1 MTVQA
6 RVGGAA
12 WTDRPI
18 RELVAADLPNC
29 LALAQSRDWLAEE
42 HKWRLLFAVGTV
54 YGIDDPAGEGL
65 AAVVVCTRYG
75 PELAGIGMMLVASQH
90 ERQGLGARLM
100 RHAAVEAGVA
110 TTWLNATEFG
120 QPLYEK
126 LDFRVVDHSTQYRGH
141 WFGVAPGDSRPVTAA
156 DLPEILAMD
165 AEVFGSDRSDVLRR
179 MSQFADQFRVVSSPS
194 GVAGYGGAWR
204 NVDNTVLGPVI
215 ANDADTA
222 RALLADLA
230 ANVTG
235 PVRLDLEH
243 RRPDQIEWAIE
254 HGLSAGSTTAVMI
267 QGADLPG
274 DRTRLYNPLM
284 VAMG

>member
-1 MTVQA
+1 MS
-6 RVGGAA
+6 

-18 RELVAADLPNC
+18 RELAAADLTNC
-29 LALAQSRDWLAEE
+29 LALAQSRGWLAEE

-75 PELAGIGMMLVASQH
+75 PELAAIGMMLVAERH

-100 RHAAVEAGVA
+100 RHAAVQAGVA
-110 TTWLNATEFG
+110 TTWLNATEYG

-126 LDFRVVDHSTQYRGH
+126 LGFRVVDHSTQYLGH
-141 WFGVAPGDSRPVTAA
+141 WFGVAGGESRPVAEA

-179 MSQFADQFRVVSSPS
+179 MAQFAERFRVVSSPE
-194 GVAGYGGAWR
+194 GVLGYGGAWR

-215 ANDADTA
+215 ANDGETA

-230 ANVTG
+230 ANVVG
-235 PVRLDLEH
+235 PVRVDLEH
-243 RRPDQIEWAIE
+243 QRPEQIEWAIE
-254 HGLSAGSTTAVMI
+254 HGLHPGPTTAVMI

-274 DRTRLYNPLM
+274 DRSRLYNPLM
-284 VAMG
+284 VALG